1 MTNDTATPEKKALLE
16 AFDTVLKTQADE
28 REAQRLEAEARRLA
42 RARSRPVMWVC
53 AAVVLFVS
61 AYLWI
66 EQPEWVFPNRA
77 VPESMAVKDA
87 SLRIAIANAAQHV
100 ERFRQRKGRLPA
112 TLEEAGAHGDGF
124 TYERGGGGSGWRLT
138 GQNGG
143 VRLTLASADPLAK
156 FLGNSFEI
164 ISRRGR

>member
-1 MTNDTATPEKKALLE
+1 MTNETATPEKKALLE
-16 AFDTVLKTQADE
+16 AFDTVIKTQADE
-28 REAQRLEAEARRLA
+28 REAQRLEAEARRVA

-61 AYLWI
+61 AYLWV
-66 EQPEWVFPNRA
+66 EQPAWVFPNRA
-77 VPESMAVKDA
+77 APESMAVKEA

-100 ERFRQRKGRLPA
+100 ERFRQRNGRLPA
-112 TLEEAGAHGDGF
+112 TLEDAGAHGDGF
-124 TYERGGGGSGWRLT
+124 AYERVSGGSAWRLI
-138 GQNGG
+138 GQNGD
-143 VRLTLASADPLAK
+143 VRLTLSSADPLAK